1 LRRFPAPLRRFP
13 APLRRF
19 PAPLRRFPAP
29 LRRFLLETLMLPF
42 IRITLL
48 LCILMVL
55 IASNAFIIPGI
66 IALGYAVACTATI
79 ILTYV

>member
-1 LRRFPAPLRRFP
+1 
-13 APLRRF
+13 
-19 PAPLRRFPAP
+19 
-29 LRRFLLETLMLPF
+29 MLTF

-55 IASNAFIIPGI
+55 IASNLFILPGI
-66 IALGYAVACTATI
+66 IALGYAAVCAATI

>member
-1 LRRFPAPLRRFP
+1 MRPCGA
-13 APLRRF
+13 
-19 PAPLRRFPAP
+19 
-29 LRRFLLETLMLPF
+29 FLLETLMLTF

-55 IASNAFIIPGI
+55 IASNLFILPGI
-66 IALGYAVACTATI
+66 IALGYAAVCAATI

>member
-1 LRRFPAPLRRFP
+1 
-13 APLRRF
+13 
-19 PAPLRRFPAP
+19 
-29 LRRFLLETLMLPF
+29 MLPF

-48 LCILMVL
+48 LCILTAL
-55 IASNAFIIPGI
+55 IASNLFIIPGI